1 MPRFGFNISVQS
13 AFSFRRNMTNI
24 AGIVNNG
31 PASYQTEL
39 VAAYEKFTDLV
50 NEGRA
55 IVDDTEKLPLRP

>member
-1 MPRFGFNISVQS
+1 
-13 AFSFRRNMTNI
+13 MTNI

-31 PASYQTEL
+31 PASYQKDL

-55 IVDDTEKLPLRP
+55 IVDEMCIRDRSLTHR